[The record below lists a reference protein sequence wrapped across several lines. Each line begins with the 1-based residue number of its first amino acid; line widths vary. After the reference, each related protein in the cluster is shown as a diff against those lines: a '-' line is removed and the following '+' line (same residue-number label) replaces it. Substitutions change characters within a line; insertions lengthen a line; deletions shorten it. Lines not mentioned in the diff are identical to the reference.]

1 MRIRLNAHL
10 WRKACWL
17 KTLLSSRCSLASELH
32 WIDNSG
38 SLRAQREK
46 QAGVPLTRKNL
57 TSLPR
62 YRLGYIARNS
72 FSKVQRTRELSA
84 ERLGTRAESVYN
96 RRPAFCRLSKI
107 QAVTRIHA
115 LVFIRTVARAS
126 EPSAFAFP
134 DRDLE
139 KVSGGTASSGVSTS
153 AVRYKTP

>member
-1 MRIRLNAHL
+1 MPICGEKHVGSRPCCPVGVRLQASFTGL
-10 WRKACWL
+10 TTAGRCVRSVKSKQASL
-17 KTLLSSRCSLASELH
+17 TKKTLIR
-32 WIDNSG
+32 
-38 SLRAQREK
+38 
-46 QAGVPLTRKNL
+46 
-57 TSLPR
+57 LPR
-62 YRLGYIARNS
+62 YRLGYIVRNY
-72 FSKVQRTRELSA
+72 FSKVHRTRELSA
-84 ERLGTRAESVYN
+84 ERLGVYN
-96 RRPAFCRLSKI
+96 RRPVFCRLSEI